1 MDQSSQQIPYRVTR
15 ATNLLYINVGIITVV
30 SLFDFLL
37 LFSLFN
43 IEKSEYGMPWE
54 FLLGLALVI
63 LLSVTLQLY
72 IVSQIQKRKS
82 WARSI
87 FTILFSVFAI
97 VAILTAPTWIFRSID
112 QVMVL
117 GTSLILGGIALF
129 DVNSKE
135 SMLWF
140 RK

>member
-1 MDQSSQQIPYRVTR
+1 MEQSNQQIPYRVTR
-15 ATNLLYINVGIITVV
+15 ATNLLYINIGIITVV
-30 SLFDFLL
+30 AIFDFFMLSL
-37 LFSLFN
+37 LFYKETIYYS
-43 IEKSEYGMPWE
+43 MPWG

-97 VAILTAPTWIFRSID
+97 VAILTTSTWIFRSID